1 MTLPVVSEALAGVAV
16 YPPGATFGPRRLRDH
31 EFVWVLQGSA
41 DWSAGGERIH
51 LEPGWLLLLRPG
63 MRDRFDWDRERP
75 TRHAYCHFTAP
86 ASERAHA
93 GRRLRAL
100 TPGGPLESLCRYAL
114 TLHFGRSPNAA
125 ERLREVLSLMMTV
138 FDEGP
143 VPEDDAALAPLP
155 APLERAIAYLNG
167 EWVANGPRAIGLEE
181 LGTAAAVSPTHL
193 SRLFRSHLGMG
204 AAAVQ
209 ERLRLARAATLLR
222 RSNLSIAAIS
232 DACGFANPYHFSHR
246 FRVVAGVSP
255 SAYRGSGE
263 ASGELLLSGGLERLG
278 ALMWTAPGRVHMRKE
293 PTPWR

>member
-1 MTLPVVSEALAGVAV
+1 MTLPVVSRALAGVAV

-41 DWSAGGERIH
+41 DWSAGAERVH

-63 MRDRFDWDRERP
+63 MRDRFDWDREQP
-75 TRHAYCHFTAP
+75 TRHAFCHFTVPELGPPAP
-86 ASERAHA
+86 
-93 GRRLRAL
+93 GRRLRPL

-114 TLHFGRSPNAA
+114 ALHFGRSANAVD
-125 ERLREVLSLMMTV
+125 RLRDVLGLLLKV

-143 VPEDDAALAPLP
+143 MPEDDAALAPLP

-167 EWVANGPRAIGLEE
+167 EWSANGPRAIGLEE
-181 LGTAAAVSPTHL
+181 LGMAAAVSPTHL
-193 SRLFRSHLGMG
+193 SRLFRLHLGMG
-204 AAAVQ
+204 SAAVQ

-232 DACGFANPYHFSHR
+232 DTCGFANPYHFSHR

-255 SAYRGSGE
+255 SAYRSSGE
-263 ASGELLLSGGLERLG
+263 IPGELLLEGGLQRLG
-278 ALMWTAPGRVHMRKE
+278 ALMWTVPDRSR
-293 PTPWR
+293 PRS

>member
-1 MTLPVVSEALAGVAV
+1 MTLPVVMEALAGVAV

-63 MRDRFDWDRERP
+63 MRDRFEWDRERP
-75 TRHAYCHFTAP
+75 TRHAYCHFTVPDPGPAAP
-86 ASERAHA
+86 D
-93 GRRLRAL
+93 RRLRPLA
-100 TPGGPLESLCRYAL
+100 PGGPLESLCRYILAL
-114 TLHFGRSPNAA
+114 HLGRSTGTA
-125 ERLREVLSLMMTV
+125 ERLRDVLGLMLTV
-138 FDEGP
+138 FDQGP
-143 VPEDDAALAPLP
+143 LPEDDTFLAPLP

-167 EWVANGPRAIGLEE
+167 DWVANGPRAIGLEE
-181 LGTAAAVSPTHL
+181 LGMAAAVSPTHL
-193 SRLFRSHLGMG
+193 SRLFRTHLGMG

-222 RSNLSIAAIS
+222 RSNLSVAAVS

-255 SAYRGSGE
+255 SEYRGSGE
-263 ASGELLLSGGLERLG
+263 AGELLLDGGLERLG
-278 ALMWTAPGRVHMRKE
+278 ALMWTAPSPGRA
-293 PTPWR
+293 PA